1 MKKKSLKSL
10 KLNKESICA
19 FNTTITGGGL
29 GPIEKTIFKTDCDI
43 TTCCPTESLF
53 GFCYTENPNECIA
66 PPNP

>member
-10 KLNKESICA
+10 KLNKESICT

-29 GPIEKTIFKTDCDI
+29 GPIEQTIFKTGCAL
-43 TTCCPTESLF
+43 TTCCPTESLV
-53 GFCYTENPNECIA
+53 GFCYTQNPNECIA

>member
-29 GPIEKTIFKTDCDI
+29 GPILKSFPLTNCDL
-43 TTCCPTESLF
+43 TTCCPTESMV
-53 GFCYTENPNECIA
+53 GPCYTENPNECIA

>member
-10 KLNKESICA
+10 KLNKELICG
-19 FNTTITGGGL
+19 FNTSITGGGK
-29 GPIEKTIFKTDCDI
+29 GPAEETIFATNCAL
-43 TTCCPTESLF
+43 TTCCPTESML